1 METNPSAKYKSIRSK
16 GGFDTTI
23 DWNASFLPHPMLMLS
38 KYQSNSINPQN
49 YAFVENPEIDAMYR
63 KMNAEMDP
71 AKLKL
76 MAAEIENK
84 VLDEAWFH
92 PLGYF
97 ARSVPMLSKIKGYH
111 ITYTHAANNDWRG
124 MWIDD

>member
-38 KYQSNSINPQN
+38 KYQSNSFNPQN
-49 YAFVENPEIDAMYR
+49 YAFVENPEIDAMYK

-97 ARSVPMLSKIKGYH
+97 ARSVPMLSKIKGYN

-124 MWIDD
+124 MWIDE

>member
-1 METNPSAKYKSIRSK
+1 MPAKFVAPLVRE
-16 GGFDTTI
+16 
-23 DWNASFLPHPMLMLS
+23 LS
-38 KYQSNSINPQN
+38 KLSPGQQEEICETLR
-49 YAFVENPEIDAMYR
+49 ENPEIDAMYR